1 MLFKL
6 LNFKLLNF
14 YISVNRSLNFF
25 LVLLF
30 IFSSMNLFGK
40 SQNEKAE
47 FLRQKNNDLVEENL
61 RILDSTI
68 TTAYRLNNKTV
79 LSEAYIEKGNYFLTQ
94 RNYSNA
100 LKNFTISSNISK
112 EIKNDFTYY
121 SALVRIAK
129 AKENLNEINASI
141 KLYEESLTYF
151 EKSKSQPKAFSLYLT
166 ILGQLT
172 YLYGKTNN
180 ITKSEYYNK
189 IELAET
195 KDTVNYQYAL
205 KNKGIIDFY
214 KKDYRSAFYTIKKA
228 QQTFWKLNDIKWYT
242 ISEQFL
248 GEILYQENKNKE
260 AKEYFD
266 NVIEFSKQYNI
277 LDEEIRLS
285 YERVIEYNE
294 MYGNNQDKLVAVN
307 NLLSFDSLFYISDNI
322 ILKPNIDKYENAF
335 LKTERNQ
342 LKEKNQTYKM
352 FAFFSLVCV
361 VVIISV
367 VIYKT
372 NQKLKRKQSSLLES
386 IDNIS
391 SSNSREAAFNK
402 LKRSN
407 DNIILDQDFEQSLL
421 LFEKQELFLNP
432 KVSLNDL
439 VIELNANRSVVSNYI
454 NRSRSKNF
462 NQYINQ
468 LRINHIVKRLES
480 EPNLRKYT
488 IDALAEEIG
497 FNSRKTFSDAFL
509 EHTGFRPSNY
519 IKKFDF

>member
-1 MLFKL
+1 
-6 LNFKLLNF
+6 
-14 YISVNRSLNFF
+14 
-25 LVLLF
+25 
-30 IFSSMNLFGK
+30 
-40 SQNEKAE
+40 
-47 FLRQKNNDLVEENL
+47 
-61 RILDSTI
+61 
-68 TTAYRLNNKTV
+68 
-79 LSEAYIEKGNYFLTQ
+79 
-94 RNYSNA
+94 
-100 LKNFTISSNISK
+100 
-112 EIKNDFTYY
+112 
-121 SALVRIAK
+121 
-129 AKENLNEINASI
+129 
-141 KLYEESLTYF
+141 
-151 EKSKSQPKAFSLYLT
+151 
-166 ILGQLT
+166 
-172 YLYGKTNN
+172 
-180 ITKSEYYNK
+180 
-189 IELAET
+189 
-195 KDTVNYQYAL
+195 
-205 KNKGIIDFY
+205 
-214 KKDYRSAFYTIKKA
+214 
-228 QQTFWKLNDIKWYT
+228 
-242 ISEQFL
+242 
-248 GEILYQENKNKE
+248 
-260 AKEYFD
+260 
-266 NVIEFSKQYNI
+266 
-277 LDEEIRLS
+277 
-285 YERVIEYNE
+285 
-294 MYGNNQDKLVAVN
+294 
-307 NLLSFDSLFYISDNI
+307 
-322 ILKPNIDKYENAF
+322 
-335 LKTERNQ
+335 
-342 LKEKNQTYKM
+342 M

-407 DNIILDQDFEQSLL
+407 DNIILDQDFEESLL

-468 LRINHIVKRLES
+468 LRINHILKRLES